1 MSYKKFIAIAMSAVM
16 MFGGSITAFAAN
28 EDTDA
33 SGTVTGTG
41 TTATQEGFVD
51 TTVTKVLLPLQ
62 ATVQAGLAFKIDPQR
77 LIQETDYAAYD
88 EDISFPD
95 KATDT
100 GVYFQTDT
108 KKYENVSNEFW
119 VANRG
124 TGDVTFTIT
133 GQLIANSDASKDI
146 AVGSKTDATAAA
158 PTAAKLYMGMLIGK
172 DPTAVQLSTTATAK
186 KVVLAADAEN
196 FEFTYDSEDEEYKY
210 GPVAS
215 PKWNGV
221 PIKFEGAVAKYATA
235 ADATVPK
242 LSLTYAWAAKT
253 DGDSTD
259 SGITTDKCDDTG
271 KSSTARTLSLVAE
284 TGNLRYIFEEG
295 DRPTGELTA
304 VKINDTARPA
314 TVTNRNITYN
324 ASNGYFVINKV
335 TVDNTDIGIVQ
346 GSTTVVA
353 TIGGTDYT
361 FTY

>member
-41 TTATQEGFVD
+41 TTATQEGFVN

-62 ATVQAGLAFKIDPQR
+62 ATVNAGLAFKIDPQR

-133 GQLIANSDASKDI
+133 GQLVANSDASKDI
-146 AVGSKTDATAAA
+146 AVGSKADATAAT

-172 DPTAVQLSTTATAK
+172 DPTAVQLSTSAAAK
-186 KVVLAADAEN
+186 KVVLEADAEN
-196 FEFTYDSEDEEYKY
+196 FEFTYDSENSEYKY

-221 PIKFEGAVAKYATA
+221 PIKFEGAVANYATA

-271 KSSTARTLSLVAE
+271 KAAAAASTSYTL
-284 TGNLRYIFEEG
+284 TKNTNNGNMIYQFAANA
-295 DRPTGELTA
+295 PTGTLTS
-304 VKINDTARPA
+304 VKINGTARDGQI
-314 TVTNRNITYN
+314 TNGNVSYADGVFRVLKAACEQFNLTE
-324 ASNGYFVINKV
+324 G
-335 TVDNTDIGIVQ
+335 NTTII
-346 GSTTVVA
+346 A
-353 TIGGTDYT
+353 TIGDAEYT